1 MSVVEM
7 SEAPKLRIVVVGHV
21 DHGKST
27 LIGRIF
33 YDTDSL
39 PEGKVEAIKKA
50 SALEGMEFEYAF
62 LLDALLEEQAQNI
75 TIDTTQIPFRTEK
88 RGYVLID
95 APGHREFLKNM
106 VTGAASADAAILL
119 VAANEGVREQSRR
132 HGYLL
137 RLLGLRQI
145 VVAVNK
151 MDLVD
156 YSEAA
161 FEAVKTEY
169 TDFLTQIGLTA
180 QQFIPIS
187 AREGDNIA
195 RRASDKMP
203 WYDGPTI
210 LQRLDQFAPAA
221 LVTHQPLRFP
231 VQDIFRFDARRIIA
245 GRVESGTLR
254 IGDRLRFS
262 PGGRESR
269 VASFERWQGPARDY
283 ALAGE
288 SVAITLEEQLF
299 VERGQ
304 IASLSGASTPTVAH
318 RLRVNLFWMGPE
330 TVKVGDKLRLRLAT
344 QEVGCRI
351 ATIERRIDAS
361 TLADADGDTTE
372 LARHDVAEAIIET
385 DKPIAF
391 DTHDISEALGRFVLV
406 LNRRVAGG
414 GILTGADI
422 LAEDRNIVP
431 ADSRVSRQER
441 ERRNGHKGA
450 VVWLT
455 GLSGSGKSTLASAVN
470 RTLFDHGISATF
482 LDGDNLRHGLNADLG
497 FSPED
502 RSENIRRAAHVAALF
517 AESGVIALTAFISP
531 YRNDRQNARA
541 IALQADVPFIEIFV
555 DTPLEVCESRDP
567 KGLYKKARAGEIPQ
581 FTGIDAPYET
591 PEAPEVT
598 IRTAEQSQ
606 EESVATLVQEIRER
620 LSNSRYE
627 DWSV

>member
-195 RRASDKMP
+195 RQASDKMP

-245 GRVESGTLR
+245 GRVESG
-254 IGDRLRFS
+254 
-262 PGGRESR
+262 
-269 VASFERWQGPARDY
+269 
-283 ALAGE
+283 
-288 SVAITLEEQLF
+288 
-299 VERGQ
+299 
-304 IASLSGASTPTVAH
+304 
-318 RLRVNLFWMGPE
+318 
-330 TVKVGDKLRLRLAT
+330 
-344 QEVGCRI
+344 
-351 ATIERRIDAS
+351 
-361 TLADADGDTTE
+361 
-372 LARHDVAEAIIET
+372 
-385 DKPIAF
+385 
-391 DTHDISEALGRFVLV
+391 
-406 LNRRVAGG
+406 
-414 GILTGADI
+414 
-422 LAEDRNIVP
+422 
-431 ADSRVSRQER
+431 
-441 ERRNGHKGA
+441 
-450 VVWLT
+450 
-455 GLSGSGKSTLASAVN
+455 
-470 RTLFDHGISATF
+470 
-482 LDGDNLRHGLNADLG
+482 
-497 FSPED
+497 
-502 RSENIRRAAHVAALF
+502 
-517 AESGVIALTAFISP
+517 
-531 YRNDRQNARA
+531 
-541 IALQADVPFIEIFV
+541 
-555 DTPLEVCESRDP
+555 
-567 KGLYKKARAGEIPQ
+567 
-581 FTGIDAPYET
+581 
-591 PEAPEVT
+591 
-598 IRTAEQSQ
+598 
-606 EESVATLVQEIRER
+606 
-620 LSNSRYE
+620 
-627 DWSV
+627 